1 MLETLRIQ
9 NYALIDEV
17 EIDFRQGFNVL
28 TGETGA
34 GKSILVGALNLV
46 LGARA
51 AAEVVRE
58 GGSRAQVE
66 AVFRMER
73 PPRRLARLLKQHA
86 ISLEEGC
93 LLLSRVVG
101 ADGRSK
107 AYAAGSMVPVGVLAE
122 IGDELVDFHGQ
133 HEHQSLLKAEC
144 QLDLLDAFGGTEA
157 AAEAV
162 GGQVERLRSIEQE
175 IRRLEADDRDR
186 TRQLE
191 FLRFELNEIDAAG
204 LQSGEQEEIRSRLSL
219 ITNAEKIFNLA
230 THAHTLLYEGNE
242 TAAIDVIDAASREID
257 ALAQIN
263 ERFKVLSQLMAD
275 VRAQLEAVADELRVY
290 TTELEFDPEELER
303 LNARNAL
310 LGTLKRKYG
319 ATIEDILAYR
329 DRIAGEIEQY
339 EHRDERLE
347 VLRREHAALET
358 ETLQAARL
366 LSQKRKTAARRL
378 DQQVTHALQ
387 ELAMKGGSFD
397 TQIVPIDLCSHGV
410 DRVEFLLAANPG
422 EKPKPLRQVASGG
435 EISRI
440 MLALKAVFAQAD
452 QIPTLIFDE
461 IDAGVGGAVARHV
474 AEKLQQLARSHQ
486 VICITH
492 LSQIAAVAD
501 AHFSVSKKTVNGRT
515 TTKVEPVD
523 TEQRIH
529 ELARLLDGSLSDVSL
544 QHARSLLKE
553 TGGSSV
559 EKRKRK

>member
-162 GGQVERLRSIEQE
+162 G
-175 IRRLEADDRDR
+175 
-186 TRQLE
+186 
-191 FLRFELNEIDAAG
+191 
-204 LQSGEQEEIRSRLSL
+204 
-219 ITNAEKIFNLA
+219 
-230 THAHTLLYEGNE
+230 
-242 TAAIDVIDAASREID
+242 
-257 ALAQIN
+257 
-263 ERFKVLSQLMAD
+263 
-275 VRAQLEAVADELRVY
+275 
-290 TTELEFDPEELER
+290 
-303 LNARNAL
+303 
-310 LGTLKRKYG
+310 
-319 ATIEDILAYR
+319 
-329 DRIAGEIEQY
+329 
-339 EHRDERLE
+339 
-347 VLRREHAALET
+347 
-358 ETLQAARL
+358 
-366 LSQKRKTAARRL
+366 
-378 DQQVTHALQ
+378 
-387 ELAMKGGSFD
+387 
-397 TQIVPIDLCSHGV
+397 
-410 DRVEFLLAANPG
+410 
-422 EKPKPLRQVASGG
+422 
-435 EISRI
+435 
-440 MLALKAVFAQAD
+440 
-452 QIPTLIFDE
+452 
-461 IDAGVGGAVARHV
+461 
-474 AEKLQQLARSHQ
+474 
-486 VICITH
+486 
-492 LSQIAAVAD
+492 
-501 AHFSVSKKTVNGRT
+501 
-515 TTKVEPVD
+515 
-523 TEQRIH
+523 
-529 ELARLLDGSLSDVSL
+529 
-544 QHARSLLKE
+544 
-553 TGGSSV
+553 
-559 EKRKRK
+559 